1 MFSHQ
6 AVSNTLN
13 KLFDNNN
20 LLYLGQKNLFYHM
33 LIKNADYNIISDDS
47 QPFIGILHDDP
58 LFFSQQVDRVHLEYH
73 TNSLVFFHSEA
84 PKVLK
89 KEDKHILSKKLKDVI
104 KVFFSSAIRDSWG
117 LSKDNNSYSMG
128 YGCEIIT
135 QTNKIKNIAVLNF
148 SQNSII
154 NTIFS
159 YIKNAFPDAQLVDN
173 IENIENLAQYKIIV
187 CLDGLYDIIYCAA
200 LGCVVLSNQDIQNSL
215 PSVFRIKNIND
226 INAQLSEIL
235 SQDLSKLSS
244 LSQHL
249 ISNNFGLESFHR
261 SISNA
266 FSLLKNRTYIYEA

>member
-20 LLYLGQKNLFYHM
+20 LLYLGQKNLFYHT
-33 LIKNADYNIISDDS
+33 LIKNTNFNIINDDS

-58 LFFSQQVDRVHLEYH
+58 LSFSQQADRVHLEYH

-104 KVFFSSAIRDSWG
+104 KVFFSNTIRDSWG
-117 LSKDNNSYSMG
+117 LSKDDNSYSIG
-128 YGCEIIT
+128 YGCEIIN
-135 QTNKIKNIAVLNF
+135 QTNKINNIAVLNF
-148 SQNSII
+148 SHNGVI

-159 YIKNAFPDAQLVDN
+159 HIKNAFPDAHIINN
-173 IENIENLAQYKIIV
+173 IENIENLSQYKIIV
-187 CLDGLYDIIYCAA
+187 CLDGLYDIIYCSS
-200 LGCVVLSNQDIQNSL
+200 LGCSVLSNQDIENGL
-215 PSVFRIKNIND
+215 PSIFRIKNIND
-226 INAQLSEIL
+226 INSQLSEIL
-235 SQDLSKLSS
+235 SQDLSKLSL

-249 ISNNFGLESFHR
+249 ISNNFGIENFNES
-261 SISNA
+261 INKI